1 MKTNLLKVAL
11 SLTFFTVIL
20 GITRI
25 NAQIRTYENFDYP
38 VGTSFAGQD
47 GGFGWAG
54 PWTGGGTVAT
64 GYSQII
70 AGNMVGTTGNT
81 GYVHGGFGNSSFRNL
96 AVPFNGAIGNSMFL
110 SFFYQSGQLGEGGGM
125 TLFSGSAEAIYI
137 GRTADELIGTG
148 SAFDNPERTGT
159 PGDQQGKVS
168 VMDAHNYLVKITNLA
183 GATYKIDVWADY
195 LGSVEPVAN
204 DSEPTF
210 QYTAYRSE
218 NAVTGV
224 SRIRITG
231 WGSLE
236 PNRTKFDGI
245 RFFSTFF
252 KSTDDLLPLTDVK
265 LSAKAT
271 AAGNV
276 ISWTSTGNEKVV
288 SITVSRADENGKFIP
303 ISGSLSANSVSFTD
317 TNPLPGT
324 NIYQLS
330 SLDLNSDIPT
340 IYGVKSVKG
349 FDTESTFFP
358 NPVVSGS
365 DITVIS
371 SNAGSNNS
379 VSIFDLTGKKVAT
392 KSFNG
397 SKTSISTQS
406 IPKGV
411 YILSIDGG
419 ALTKKLVV
427 E

>member
-11 SLTFFTVIL
+11 GLTFFTVIL

-25 NAQIRTYENFDYP
+25 NAQIRTYEKFDYT
-38 VGTSFAGQD
+38 VGNSFSGQN
-47 GGFGWAG
+47 GGIGWSGA
-54 PWTGGGTVAT
+54 WTGGSIAAT
-64 GYSQII
+64 GNSNVG
-70 AGNMVGTTGNT
+70 AGFTGLI
-81 GYVHGGFGNSSFRNL
+81 GGSWGAGSFRNL
-96 AVPFNGAIGNSMFL
+96 QTAFNGAIGNSMWM
-110 SFFYQSGQLGEGGGM
+110 SFFLDAEGDQGAI
-125 TLFSGSAEAIYI
+125 TLFSGGAEAIYI
-137 GRTADELIGTG
+137 GRTTDDIIGVG
-148 SAFDNPERTGT
+148 SAFDNPERTGSPSDVT
-159 PGDQQGKVS
+159 GIVTVNDP
-168 VMDAHNYLVKITNLA
+168 HTYLVKITNLPS
-183 GATYKIDVWADY
+183 ATYKIDVWADY
-195 LGSVEPVAN
+195 LGSVEPVA
-204 DSEPTF
+204 SETEPTF
-210 QYTAYRSE
+210 QFTAYRSE
-218 NAVTGV
+218 NGVTGV
-224 SRIRITG
+224 SRIRVTSEG
-231 WGSLE
+231 KVTTVGDVTTDT
-236 PNRTKFDGI
+236 RAKFDNI
-245 RFFSTFF
+245 RFSSTFF
-252 KSTDDLLPLTDVK
+252 TSTDLTLPLTNVT

-276 ISWTSTGNEKVV
+276 ISWSSTNNQNVL
-288 SITVSRADENGKFIP
+288 SITVSRADANGKFIP

-330 SLDLNSDIPT
+330 SLDVNSDIPT

-371 SNAGSNNS
+371 SNSGSNNS

-392 KSFNG
+392 KTFNG

-419 ALTKKLVV
+419 ALSKKLVV